1 MNESPAVGA
10 GVESETSAFD
20 ATRRGGAAAGL
31 PVPANV
37 TVHRGEDIPLG
48 GDVAAL
54 LDGRGSV
61 VIVDLDEPGLTGT
74 PRLPISF
81 AGVVIGVS
89 RSGWPAGATGRGPHR
104 QPERDRL
111 AGVDI
116 VLVAEGVAPA
126 GGTPPEC
133 WVAVPDLD
141 TELVGLLEAAGRAP
155 TAAVTLMQVLRA
167 GVPTSLAHDL
177 LVESLAYSTLQAGRE
192 FAGWLAT
199 RTASGRRRAQVGPP
213 VLLERDGPA
222 LTITLNRPGVRNA
235 YDVTIRDGLRE
246 AFDLVALDPSIE
258 VVSLIGAGP
267 DFCSGGDLDEFG
279 SGPEPAAAHMIRTD
293 RGPALG
299 LGAVAARVTAQ
310 LHGACVGAG
319 IELPALAGRVVA
331 APNTRVRLP
340 EVSMGL
346 IPGAGG
352 TASIPRR
359 IGRHRTAWLGLSG
372 AWLDAPTALAWG
384 LVDEVREDPPT
395 SGR

>member
-1 MNESPAVGA
+1 MSESQVGVGVGA
-10 GVESETSAFD
+10 ETSASD
-20 ATRRGGAAAGL
+20 ATPRSGAAADL
-31 PVPANV
+31 PVPPNV
-37 TVHRGEDIPLG
+37 TVQRREEIPFG
-48 GDVAAL
+48 ADVAAL
-54 LDGRGSV
+54 LDGRACV
-61 VIVDLDEPGLTGT
+61 VIVDLDEPGPTGT
-74 PRLPISF
+74 PELPMSF

-89 RSGWPAGATGRGPHR
+89 RSGWPARVAGRGSHR
-104 QPERDRL
+104 PSERERL
-111 AGVDI
+111 AAVDV
-116 VLVAEGVAPA
+116 VLVAGEVAPA
-126 GGTPPEC
+126 DPTTPDC

-141 TELVGLLEAAGRAP
+141 AELVGLLHAVGRSP
-155 TAAVTLMQVLRA
+155 IAAVTLMQVLRA
-167 GVPTSLAHDL
+167 GMTTSLAHDL
-177 LVESLAYSTLQAGRE
+177 LVESFAYSMLQAGRE
-192 FAGWLAT
+192 FADWLAT
-199 RTASGRRRAQVGPP
+199 RTAAGKRRAQVGAS

-258 VVSLIGAGP
+258 VVSLTGAGP

-279 SGPEPAAAHMIRTD
+279 SGPEPAAAHLVRTD
-293 RGPALG
+293 RAPALG

-384 LVDEVREDPPT
+384 LVDEVREQAAASSP
-395 SGR
+395 G

>member
-1 MNESPAVGA
+1 MSESPGGA
-10 GVESETSAFD
+10 GVAAETSAL
-20 ATRRGGAAAGL
+20 AAARRSGAAAGL
-31 PVPANV
+31 PIPPDV
-37 TVHRGEDIPLG
+37 TVHRGEEIALG

-54 LDGRGSV
+54 LDGRASV
-61 VIVDLDEPGLTGT
+61 VIIDLDEPGSTRT
-74 PRLPISF
+74 PELPISF

-89 RSGWPAGATGRGPHR
+89 RSGWPARGSGRGP
-104 QPERDRL
+104 QSKRDRL
-111 AGVDI
+111 AAVDI
-116 VLVAEGVAPA
+116 VLVADGVAPAGVAPA
-126 GGTPPEC
+126 GGTPPDC

-141 TELVGLLEAAGRAP
+141 TELVGLLDAAGRSP

-167 GVPTSLAHDL
+167 GMAASLAHDL
-177 LVESLAYSTLQAGRE
+177 LVESFAYSTLQAGRE
-192 FAGWLAT
+192 FADWLAA
-199 RTASGRRRAQVGPP
+199 RTASGRRGAQVGPS
-213 VLLERDGPA
+213 VLLERDGPR

-235 YDVTIRDGLRE
+235 YDITIRDGLRE

-258 VVSLIGAGP
+258 VVSLMGAGP

-279 SGPEPAAAHMIRTD
+279 SGPEPTAAHLVRTD

-331 APNTRVRLP
+331 AANTRVRLP

-372 AWLDAPTALAWG
+372 AWLDAPTALGWG
-384 LVDEVREDPPT
+384 LVDDVRE
-395 SGR
+395 